1 MGHRGIAGLFFA
13 AMTLFFGV
21 GLFNVEL
28 KTIFSDLLPADDPYV
43 KVYHDHSGFGSPLTM
58 SVMVKRK
65 DGGDIYNAETLRK
78 VWDLTRDIDLTV
90 GVDHDKI
97 MSIATTKARYAEATP
112 DGIDTQPLMGDSVP
126 QTDDEIAEF
135 RRRVDKAPG
144 ARGFLISADHTA
156 TIIEATFIERIL
168 DYGVAFDH
176 VQALVEAARD
186 EHHDVYLA
194 GQPAL
199 TGWVYHYESQMLAIF
214 AVTASLLILV
224 LVFYMRNVVGVVVP
238 IVTSSVA
245 AIWGFGL
252 VGWLKLPVE
261 PLLMVVPL
269 LLIARSFSHSVQ
281 FIERYYE
288 VYAHVQDRV
297 TAARITMGV
306 MFAPSVLGI
315 ATDAVGIFLIALA
328 PIPAMERFAFF
339 AGMWALW
346 LLPTGVF
353 LISLLLSWLPPPS
366 NAEKLTAAGS
376 QTGVHAMIR
385 FVLGHLSR
393 IVQGRPARVTTV
405 AVVAAGAAAIYLAG
419 QIKIGNPV
427 EGSNLLW
434 PESEYNT
441 AVRQI
446 NGHFPGVNTL
456 EIVLESRHPND
467 NARRA
472 AQQAHTTQTMAMLQA
487 LMESSDA
494 PPTATR
500 SYNDYM
506 MGANR
511 LFQGGNTK
519 WLPIDPTD
527 RHSQGAS
534 RAALTGGSPKDYS
547 QVIDFN
553 IQHSTVSFWY
563 PNNKQETVDAAL
575 AAAERAVAVVG
586 VDHDDFIVRMGTGTI
601 PLQQAMNRVVERYH
615 DTTMICLNIAMF
627 LLCAFAFRSITAGFL
642 LLIPVNLSNE
652 IMVAVMHVLGIGL
665 DVNSTLV
672 AVVGVGI
679 GIDYGIYL
687 LSRICEEYDDAR
699 GWGSALTT
707 ALTTTGKAIMFT
719 ASIML
724 MAILPWYF
732 LSGLKFT
739 ADMGLLL
746 AFVMLIN
753 MVLALVVVPLLVWIV
768 KPRFVQRRDLLVG
781 ESLDLSELSV
791 MQGDSHKASAAV

>member
-1 MGHRGIAGLFFA
+1 MRHRAAAGFFFLAVTLFFA
-13 AMTLFFGV
+13 V
-21 GLFNVEL
+21 GLRNVEL

-43 KVYHDHSGFGSPLTM
+43 QVYQDHPGFGSPLTM
-58 SVMVKRK
+58 LVMVKRT

-78 VWDLTRDIDLTV
+78 VWDLTRDIDLTA

-112 DGIDTQPLMGDSVP
+112 AGIDTQPLMGDSVP
-126 QTDDEIAEF
+126 QTEAEIAEF

-199 TGWVYHYESQMLAIF
+199 TGWVYRYESQMLGIF

-224 LVFYMRNVVGVVVP
+224 LALYMRNVVGVVVP
-238 IVTSSVA
+238 IVTSVVA
-245 AIWGFGL
+245 ATWGFGL
-252 VGWLKLPVE
+252 VGWLRLPVE

-269 LLIARSFSHSVQ
+269 LLVARSFSHSVQ

-288 VYAHVQDRV
+288 IYAHVQDRV
-297 TAARITMGV
+297 KAAKLTMGV

-315 ATDAVGIFLIALA
+315 STDAVGIFLISLA

-353 LISLLLSWLPPPS
+353 LISLLLSWLPPPR
-366 NAEKLTAAGS
+366 NAERLTASGS
-376 QTGVHAMIR
+376 HSGIHGLIR
-385 FVLGHLSR
+385 AVLERLAR
-393 IVQGRPARVTTV
+393 IVQGRRAWITTV
-405 AVVAAGAAAIYLAG
+405 VVVVGSVSAFYLSE

-434 PESEYNT
+434 PDSEYNT

-446 NGHFPGVNTL
+446 NRHFPGVNTL
-456 EIVLESRHPND
+456 EIVLESRNPDD
-467 NARRA
+467 NARRT
-472 AQQAHTTQTMAMLQA
+472 AQQAHAAQTMAMLQV

-506 MGANR
+506 MAANR

-553 IQHSTVSFWY
+553 IQNSTVSFWY

-586 VDHDDFIVRMGTGTI
+586 VDHDDFIVRMGTGMI

-615 DTTMICLNIAMF
+615 HLTLVCLNIAMF
-627 LLCAFAFRSITAGFL
+627 LLCAFAFRSVTAGL
-642 LLIPVNLSNE
+642 LLLVPVNLSNT

-687 LSRICEEYDDAR
+687 LSRICEEYDEAR
-699 GWGSALTT
+699 GWGVALST
-707 ALTTTGKAIMFT
+707 ALTTTGKAILFT

-724 MAILPWYF
+724 FAIMPWYF

-746 AFVMLIN
+746 VFVMLIN
-753 MVLALVVVPLLVWIV
+753 MVLALVVLPLLVWIV

-781 ESLDLSELSV
+781 ESIDLS
-791 MQGDSHKASAAV
+791 QFAAPQADSRMASAAV